1 MNKVCRKDFVKDL
14 EAHEALN
21 ILLGNT
27 LLLGC
32 GTSTINVNEVAGV
45 NPSATLFK
53 KIKYDRVG
61 WN

>member
-1 MNKVCRKDFVKDL
+1 MQKDFIKDL

-21 ILLGNT
+21 TLLGNT

-32 GTSTINVNEVAGV
+32 DTSTINVNEVAGV

>member
-1 MNKVCRKDFVKDL
+1 MQKDFVKDL
-14 EAHEALN
+14 EVHEALN
-21 ILLGNT
+21 TLLGNT

-32 GTSTINVNEVAGV
+32 RTSTINVNEVAGV

-53 KIKYDRVG
+53 KIKYDRMG